1 MPNLITFDD
10 IIERLAELQ
19 REVEGN
25 AAARQTKSRVVV
37 KMAKNIEHGDLV
49 EFPGYG
55 TYAVTGWSQ
64 TDDTVILSCQTGYF
78 VSLRPTEKVRLIR
91 EIEVA

>member
-1 MPNLITFDD
+1 MPNLVTFDD
-10 IIERLAELQ
+10 IIQRLAELQ

-25 AAARQTKSRVVV
+25 AVARQTKNRVVV

-55 TYAVTGWSQ
+55 IYAVTGWSQ